1 MAIDRLRDNPI
12 IILDTNALFLPFQ
25 FKLNLDSELIR
36 IFGAY
41 ELVIPRCVLS
51 EIQRLQS
58 TEKFGPLALK
68 LAQSKPIPDW
78 YSTLETELLGGRE
91 TSEPFPGLNKTDS
104 TIITIAKA
112 ISGIVVTC
120 DKVLLRHLH
129 EQGVQTISLRQKK
142 YLKLNSLHK

>member
-1 MAIDRLRDNPI
+1 MAIDRLWDNPI

-36 IFGAY
+36 IFGTY
-41 ELVIPRCVLS
+41 ELVIPSCILS
-51 EIQRLQS
+51 EVQRIQS
-58 TEKFGPLALK
+58 TEKFGNLALK
-68 LAQSKPIPDW
+68 LARSKPIPDW
-78 YSTLETELLGGRE
+78 YSNLEAEILAEKE
-91 TSEPFPGLNKTDS
+91 TSDPFPGLNKTDS
-104 TIITIAKA
+104 NIIRIAVA

-129 EQGVQTISLRQKK
+129 DHGVQTISLRQKK